1 MKRTYLTSRSL
12 LLISLA
18 VLYVG
23 YPALGQAADKE
34 REVKAN
40 DTLGHIVADE
50 YSAYGNKS
58 AIMQAILKASPD
70 AFIGGDLNR
79 LIVGKTLKLPDADSI
94 PGLKPSPP
102 AATGTGGDPALLE
115 KLKALEAGRAE
126 LEDNLKVLE
135 DENASLQDMV
145 KSYEEAKQAKDAELA
160 KLEARVKELEGM
172 LAASGKTPA
181 TAATGGEAAGET
193 PDLASLKAN
202 VASLQ
207 TENADLKGQLDK
219 AKQSLA
225 ENQRETDGL
234 KTQLADIKRQNDQL
248 NTDLQQAQ
256 AAKAAA
262 SNWLPWTLLGLLAVL
277 MLPLLWLLKRH
288 RDEPVVTTVAAP
300 PKPAPVPVVTPPQSV
315 KPAEQQAYSDT
326 TPPPMPVMPE
336 VEEVVDTGPEDPDA
350 ELKLDIARAYLDLR
364 DSEAAAEILQEVL
377 AEGGSRQ
384 KREAREILSFIA

>member
-1 MKRTYLTSRSL
+1 MKKVHLTSRSL

-18 VLYVG
+18 ALYVG

-40 DTLGHIVADE
+40 DTLGHIVAEE
-50 YSAYGNKS
+50 YPDYGNKP

-70 AFIGGDLNR
+70 AFIGGNLNR
-79 LIVGKTLKLPDADSI
+79 LVVGKNLKLPDAASI
-94 PGLKPSPP
+94 PGLKPAPP
-102 AATGTGGDPALLE
+102 VAEGGDPALLA
-115 KLKALEAGRAE
+115 KLKELETGRAE
-126 LEDNLKVLE
+126 LEENLKVLE

-145 KSYEEAKQAKDAELA
+145 KSYEEAKQAKDAELT

-172 LAASGKTPA
+172 LAASGKTPDS
-181 TAATGGEAAGET
+181 AASGGEAAGEA
-193 PDLASLKAN
+193 PDLAALKAN
-202 VASLQ
+202 VTSLQ

-219 AKQSLA
+219 AKQSLQ
-225 ENQRETDGL
+225 ENQRETEGL
-234 KTQLADIKRQNDQL
+234 KTQLADIKRLNDQL
-248 NTDLQQAQ
+248 NTDLQART
-256 AAKAAA
+256 AEAKAS
-262 SNWLPWTLLGLLAVL
+262 SNWLPWTLLGLMAAL

-300 PKPAPVPVVTPPQSV
+300 PKPAPVVALPVPA

-377 AEGGSRQ
+377 AEGGNRQ